1 MTSVLAQIQQAAQ
14 QFSEAIAGIIDCD
27 VEVVDIG
34 MVRVAGT
41 GAFRQRVNENMG
53 NQGYVYRHAM
63 QVNRTILIE
72 DPGQSAIC
80 ALCDNKLFCE
90 EMLDL
95 ATPISLDGA
104 VIGVIGIIC
113 STPPQRDHL
122 LAGKDKYISFI
133 EQIAQL
139 IAGKAYEYRER
150 QREKDT
156 FAVFRRMIETMNN
169 GVVALDGA
177 GIVWHA
183 NQSAAR
189 LLQRPDDL
197 IGRRLSIELT
207 GDVLYDFEEAWL
219 DLDAIR
225 LHALCTR
232 IRLTT
237 AERGEVTLIVF
248 QDAADYMAPAST
260 PIQEGLTPGR
270 FIGDSPAIHQ
280 VRALIDKIAAG
291 NATVLITGESGSGKE
306 VVASEIH
313 RHSPRRDGPF
323 VTINCAS
330 IPEQLLESELFGYVK
345 GAFTGADPKG
355 RVGKFEQASGGTI
368 FLDEIGDMPV
378 YLQAKLLRVLQE
390 RVVTRVG
397 SNQTISIDVRLITA
411 TNKDLMAQIAEKQF
425 RDDLYYRI
433 NVIELTLPSLRERR
447 EDIADLTQ
455 HFLDEFAESYGK
467 TRARLPEEVANALYF
482 YAWPGNVRELRNAVE
497 HLYVMR
503 GAAAEFNVSHLPR
516 RIQPQ
521 RALPAQAAGPRASSP
536 GGISDEAAQI
546 AQLLDRHGWDV
557 EGKKQAAQALG
568 IGIATL
574 YRKLRQHRIG
584 KR

>member
-1 MTSVLAQIQQAAQ
+1 MLMPSVLAQIQNDAQ
-14 QFSEAIAGIIDCD
+14 QFSEAIGGIIDCD
-27 VEVVDIG
+27 VEVVDVG

-41 GAFRQRVNENMG
+41 GAFRQRLNENMG
-53 NQGYVYRHAM
+53 SQGYVYRHAM

-72 DPGQSAIC
+72 NPRQSAVC
-80 ALCDNKLFCE
+80 ALCDNKLSCE

-104 VIGVIGIIC
+104 VIGVIGIVC
-113 STPPQRDHL
+113 LTPRQRDLL
-122 LAGKDKYISFI
+122 LAGKDKYIRFI
-133 EQIAQL
+133 EQIARL
-139 IAGKAYEYRER
+139 IAGKAYECRER

-197 IGRRLSIELT
+197 IGRRLAVEFT
-207 GDVLYDFEEAWL
+207 GDILYDFEEARL
-219 DLDAIR
+219 GLDAFR
-225 LHALCTR
+225 LHALCRR

-248 QDAADYMAPAST
+248 QDAADYMAPAGA
-260 PIQEGLTPGR
+260 PNQDGLTRGR
-270 FIGDSPAIHQ
+270 LIGDSPAIRQ

-291 NATVLITGESGSGKE
+291 NATVLITGESGAGKE

-313 RHSPRRDGPF
+313 RHSPCRDGPF

-330 IPEQLLESELFGYVK
+330 IPESLLESELFGYVK

-355 RVGKFEQASGGTI
+355 RIGKFEQASGGTI
-368 FLDEIGDMPV
+368 FLDEIGDMPI
-378 YLQAKLLRVLQE
+378 YLQAKLLHVLQE

-397 SNQTISIDVRLITA
+397 SNQAILIDVRLITA
-411 TNKDLMAQIAEKQF
+411 TNKNLIELIADKQF

-447 EDIADLTQ
+447 EDIADLAQ
-455 HFLDEFAESYGK
+455 HFLNEFAESYGK
-467 TRARLPEEVANALYF
+467 PRVRLPEDVANALYF
-482 YAWPGNVRELRNAVE
+482 YDWPGNVRELRNAIE

-503 GAAAEFNVSHLPR
+503 GNAPEFNVSHLPQ

-521 RALPAQAAGPRASSP
+521 CTVGPRRASTD
-536 GGISDEAAQI
+536 DEAARL
-546 AQLLDRHGWDV
+546 AQLLDRHGWNV
-557 EGKKQAAQALG
+557 EGKKRAAQALG

-574 YRKLRQHRIG
+574 YRKLGKYRLG

>member
-1 MTSVLAQIQQAAQ
+1 MNSVLAQIQHDAQ

-27 VEVVDIG
+27 VEVVDVG

-53 NQGYVYRHAM
+53 SQGYVYRHAM

-72 DPGQSAIC
+72 NPGQSAIC
-80 ALCDNKLFCE
+80 TLCDNKLLCE

-113 STPPQRDHL
+113 STPRQRDHL

-156 FAVFRRMIETMNN
+156 FAVFRRMIETMNH
-169 GVVALDGA
+169 GVVALDGN

-197 IGRRLSIELT
+197 VGRRLSVELS

-219 DLDAIR
+219 DLGTFR
-225 LHALCTR
+225 LHVLCTR

-237 AERGEVTLIVF
+237 VERGEVTLIVF
-248 QDAADYMAPAST
+248 QDAADYMAPSGML
-260 PIQEGLTPGR
+260 PPENLSPDR
-270 FIGDSPAIHQ
+270 FIGDSPAIRQ

-291 NATVLITGESGSGKE
+291 KATVLITGESGTGKE
-306 VVASEIH
+306 VVAAEIH
-313 RHSPRRDGPF
+313 RRSPRRDAPF

-330 IPEQLLESELFGYVK
+330 IPEPLLESELFGYVK

-355 RVGKFEQASGGTI
+355 RVGKFEQANGGTI

-397 SNQTISIDVRLITA
+397 SNQAIPIDVRLITA
-411 TNKDLMAQIAEKQF
+411 TNKDLIALIADKQF

-447 EDIADLTQ
+447 EDIAELTQ
-455 HFLDEFAESYGK
+455 HFCDEFAGGYGQ
-467 TRARLPEEVANALYF
+467 TRTKLPEELTNALYF
-482 YAWPGNVRELRNAVE
+482 YDWPGNVRELRNVVE
-497 HLYVMR
+497 HLFVMR
-503 GAAAEFNVSHLPR
+503 GEAPDFNLSHLPR

-521 RALPAQAAGPRASSP
+521 RGARPGAAPSARPAAVRR
-536 GGISDEAAQI
+536 DEAARLVE
-546 AQLLDRHGWDV
+546 LLERHGWDV
-557 EGKKQAAQALG
+557 EGKKRTAQALD

-574 YRKLRQHRIG
+574 YRRLAKHGLN